1 MHLPCTSNNLW
12 RFCSFI
18 GIFILVQLVSKPMKA
33 QQLPPNPFSIYS
45 NPAQGLFFGAFY
57 QGMMGGSVIVYPDG
71 SRSSTGDVVPV
82 NLGFPFSPAILEI
95 EAPLGTR
102 IAILNGPDA
111 TLSGSNGGTITLHIG
126 SSDIGSPFVTTIA
139 PPGRTQVRIG
149 GTLYIGSTLANP
161 EGSYN
166 GMFSI
171 TFIQE

>member
-1 MHLPCTSNNLW
+1 MCIGA
-12 RFCSFI
+12 FI
-18 GIFILVQLVSKPMKA
+18 VLQLVHTKA
-33 QQLPPNPFSIYS
+33 EGQQLPPTPFAIYS

-57 QGMMGGSVIVYPDG
+57 HGMMGGSVIIYPDG

-82 NLGFPFSPAILEI
+82 SLGFPFSPAIFEV

-111 TLSGSNGGTITLHIG
+111 TLTGSNGGTMTVHIG

-139 PPGRTQVRIG
+139 PPGRTQVRVG
-149 GTLYIGSTLANP
+149 GTLYVGSSLANP
-161 EGSYN
+161 VGSYS

>member
-1 MHLPCTSNNLW
+1 MQLPVKSHIISRLCI
-12 RFCSFI
+12 CIGAFI
-18 GIFILVQLVSKPMKA
+18 VLQLVHTKAGA
-33 QQLPPNPFSIYS
+33 QQLPPTPFAIYS

-57 QGMMGGSVIVYPDG
+57 HGMMGGSVIIYPDG

-82 NLGFPFSPAILEI
+82 SLGFPFSPAIFEV

-111 TLSGSNGGTITLHIG
+111 ILTGSNGGTMTVHIG

-139 PPGRTQVRIG
+139 PPGRTQVRVG
-149 GTLYIGSTLANP
+149 GTLYVGSSLANP
-161 EGSYN
+161 VGSYS

>member
-1 MHLPCTSNNLW
+1 MDIQGTSNCIY
-12 RFCSFI
+12 RFCLFI
-18 GIFILVQLVSKPMKA
+18 SMLILVQLCSNSIKA
-33 QQLPPNPFSIYS
+33 QQLPPSPFAIYS

-57 QGMMGGSVIVYPDG
+57 HGMMGGTVIIYPDG

-82 NLGFPFSPAILEI
+82 SLGFPFSPAILEI
-95 EAPLGTR
+95 EAPVGTR

-111 TLSGSNGGTITLHIG
+111 TLAGSNGGTMTLHVG
-126 SSDIGSPFVTTIA
+126 SSDIGTPFVTTSV
-139 PPGRTQVRIG
+139 PPARTQVRIG
-149 GTLYIGSTLANP
+149 GTLYIGSSLANP